1 MTRYLSLLALP
12 FVVIAMV
19 VAPLLGVHF
28 CREEA
33 AVVLTGAV
41 SVPFVG
47 PFIKAS
53 LKAHPLQSL
62 KAKFFRK
69 KPSCPCGHAGSE
81 RHI

>member
-1 MTRYLSLLALP
+1 MTRYLSLLAVP

-41 SVPFVG
+41 SVPFIG
-47 PFIKAS
+47 PAVKAA

-62 KAKFFRK
+62 KAKFQK
-69 KPSCPCGHAGSE
+69 KPACPCGHEGGE